1 MIQIGDKV
9 RIQYVLTV
17 DGEAVDSTDGREPFE
32 YQQGKQQIIPGL
44 ERQLEGL
51 SVGDERE
58 IIVGP
63 DDAYGV
69 EDPNAY
75 IEVAKDKL
83 PEGEVTIGMLV
94 HATTPDGRQMVVR
107 VAEIREETVLLNFN
121 HPLAGKELHFNIKIL
136 EITKP

>member
-1 MIQIGDKV
+1 MIEQGDKV
-9 RIQYVLTV
+9 RIQYVLIV
-17 DGEAVDSTDGREPFE
+17 DGETVDSTEDREPFE

-58 IIVGP
+58 IVVGP

-75 IEVAKDKL
+75 IEVSKDKL
-83 PEGEVTIGMLV
+83 PQEDLTIGMLV
-94 HATTPDGRQMVVR
+94 HATTPDGKQMVVR
-107 VAEIREETVLLNFN
+107 VAEIRETTILLNFN
-121 HPLAGKELHFNIKIL
+121 HPLAGKELHFTIKIL
-136 EITKP
+136 EITKQ

>member
-1 MIQIGDKV
+1 MIENGDKV

-17 DGEAVDSTDGREPFE
+17 DGEPVDSTEGREPFE

-51 SVGDERE
+51 RVGDERE

-75 IEVAKDKL
+75 IEVSKDKL

-107 VAEIREETVLLNFN
+107 VAEIREETVVLNFN
-121 HPLAGKELHFNIKIL
+121 HPLAGKELHFTIKIL
-136 EITKP
+136 EITKM